1 MYAFCLNFRQRV
13 VYMNFK
19 EEIRNKYHS
28 TGEYLRVFINW
39 TFLSCFV
46 GVVGGLIGVAF
57 YKSLSIVTAFR
68 QANTWLIYLLP
79 LAGLVIVFL
88 YRMMGMKKDPGTNLL
103 ITAVVA
109 HEQKVPQR
117 MAFLIFA
124 ATVITHLF
132 GGSAGREG
140 ASLQLG
146 GCCGSGIGR
155 LFHLDEPD
163 QKLITMCGMSALFSA
178 VFGTPITATIF
189 VIEFISVGIM
199 HYSALVP
206 CLTAAYIA
214 KLIAAAFGVKAEAFV
229 IAEAVPFEL
238 MNCAKVVALGAA
250 CALAGILFCMIL
262 HKVGHLLRDH
272 IKNDYVRIF
281 VGGSIVVLGT
291 VLVGNN
297 DYNGTGSL
305 VIEHAIEGHAVWYA
319 CILKMLFTAVTL
331 GSGFKG
337 GEIVPSFFIGSTL
350 CCVLGPILG
359 LPAGFAAGLGLVG
372 VFCAVV
378 NCPLASIIL
387 SVEVFGAECLPFFAI
402 ICVVSYMLS
411 GPYSLY
417 SSQRLTY
424 SKLRLEYINQKTM

>member
-1 MYAFCLNFRQRV
+1 
-13 VYMNFK
+13 MNIK
-19 EEIRNKYHS
+19 DEIKNTYKS
-28 TGEYLRVFINW
+28 TGEYLRVFCNW

-57 YKSLSIVTAFR
+57 YKALSLVTAVR
-68 QANTWLIYLLP
+68 EANLWLIYLLP
-79 LAGLVIVFL
+79 FAGLIIVFL
-88 YRMMGMKKDPGTNLL
+88 YRVMDLKKDPGTNLL

-117 MAFLIFA
+117 MALLIFT

-155 LFHLDEPD
+155 LFHLEEQD

-214 KLIAAAFGVKAEAFV
+214 KLIAEAFAVKAEAFV
-229 IAEAVPFEL
+229 ITESVTFEL
-238 MNCAKVVALGAA
+238 AACAKVVALGAA
-250 CALAGILFCMIL
+250 CALAGIAFCMIL

-272 IKNDYVRIF
+272 IKNDYLRIF
-281 VGGSIVVLGT
+281 VGAGIVVLGT
-291 VLVGNN
+291 ILVGTN
-297 DYNGTGSL
+297 DYNGAGTKI
-305 VIEHAIEGHAVWYA
+305 IEHAIEGHAIWYA

-337 GEIVPSFFIGSTL
+337 GEIVPSFFLGATMG
-350 CCVLGPILG
+350 CVLGPILG

-387 SVEVFGAECLPFFAI
+387 SVELFGAEYMSFFAI

-424 SKLRLEYINQKTM
+424 SKLRLQYVNQKTM

>member
-1 MYAFCLNFRQRV
+1 M
-13 VYMNFK
+13 
-19 EEIRNKYHS
+19 
-28 TGEYLRVFINW
+28 
-39 TFLSCFV
+39 
-46 GVVGGLIGVAF
+46 GL
-57 YKSLSIVTAFR
+57 
-68 QANTWLIYLLP
+68 
-79 LAGLVIVFL
+79 
-88 YRMMGMKKDPGTNLL
+88 KKDPGTNLL

-117 MAFLIFA
+117 MAFLIFVG
-124 ATVITHLF
+124 TVITHLF
-132 GGSAGREG
+132 GGSSGREG

-155 LFHLDEPD
+155 LFHLEEHD
-163 QKLITMCGMSALFSA
+163 QKLITMCGMSAMFSA

-214 KLIAAAFGVKAEAFV
+214 RMIAGAFSIKPEAFHIV
-229 IAEAVPFEL
+229 QTVSFDL
-238 MNCAKVVALGAA
+238 MSCAKVVVIGIA

-272 IKNDYVRIF
+272 IKNDYLRIF
-281 VGGSIVVLGT
+281 IGGCIVVLGT

-297 DYNGTGSL
+297 DYNGAGTHI
-305 VIEHAIEGHAVWYA
+305 IEHAMEGHAVCYA
-319 CILKMLFTAVTL
+319 FLLKMIFTAVTL
-331 GSGFKG
+331 GSGYKG
-337 GEIVPSFFIGSTL
+337 GEIVPSFFIGATMG
-350 CCVLGPILG
+350 CVLGPLVG
-359 LPAGFAAGLGLVG
+359 LPASLAAGLGLVG

-387 SVEVFGAECLPFFAI
+387 SVELFGAEYMPFFAI

-411 GPYSLY
+411 GPFSLY
-417 SSQRLTY
+417 SSQRLAY
-424 SKLRLEYINQKTM
+424 SKLRLEYVNQKTI